1 MRSKVQSA
9 DAFEQF
15 VLLAVAELETANET
29 PAHSY
34 HVTQTAKAHLADIDR
49 QPFGGVERQEIISAL
64 GRLAEKGL
72 LVNEQTESPAGK
84 GRPGYELAED
94 PEDVLEALSETD
106 EFESYIE
113 TVRSSL
119 SS

>member
-1 MRSKVQSA
+1 MRDLVQSA

-15 VLLAVAELETANET
+15 VLLAVAELETAGET

-49 QPFGGVERQEIISAL
+49 QPFGGVERQRVISAL
-64 GRLAEKGL
+64 SQLADEGL
-72 LVNEQTESPAGK
+72 LSDQKTESPTGK
-84 GRPGYELAED
+84 GRPGYELTGD
-94 PEDVLEALSETD
+94 PEEVLDVLSATD

-113 TVRSSL
+113 TVRSS
-119 SS
+119 